1 MTKIVTLTLP
11 GELIFTRL
19 AAQTVASIAA
29 LVCGECHPKDNNC
42 EFVNSFELAVS
53 EAFTN
58 SALHAQKEGDA
69 PPVTLTFASR
79 KHQLTVTLRD
89 TNEPFAIDSPQP
101 DIESYPEG
109 GFGLLIIRKVMDSV
123 TYSREENANIITMS
137 KKL

>member
-1 MTKIVTLTLP
+1 MKKVITLTLP

-19 AAQTVASIAA
+19 AAQTAASVAA

-42 EFVNSFELAVS
+42 EFINAFELAVS

-58 SALHAQKEGDA
+58 SALHACQDEL
-69 PPVTLTFASR
+69 PPVTLTFIAER
-79 KHQLTVTLRD
+79 HQLTVTVRD
-89 TNEPFAIDSPQP
+89 TNEPFGIETPQP

-109 GFGLLIIRKVMDSV
+109 GYGLLIIRKVMDTV
-123 TYSREENANIITMS
+123 TYRRDGDANIISMS